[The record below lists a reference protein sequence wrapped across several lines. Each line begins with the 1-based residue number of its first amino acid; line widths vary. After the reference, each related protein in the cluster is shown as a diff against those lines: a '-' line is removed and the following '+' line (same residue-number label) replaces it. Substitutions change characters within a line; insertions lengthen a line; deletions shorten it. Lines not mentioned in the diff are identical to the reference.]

1 MRRRTQPT
9 SRIPNATAS
18 AAECRDSYGCVIATR
33 DLIGPCFDYLI
44 VSPDEMATI
53 LEPLIIVV
61 MGVIVA
67 TIVMAVMLPMFDIA
81 TMAR

>member
-1 MRRRTQPT
+1 
-9 SRIPNATAS
+9 
-18 AAECRDSYGCVIATR
+18 
-33 DLIGPCFDYLI
+33 
-44 VSPDEMATI
+44 
-53 LEPLIIVV
+53 LEPLIIVG